1 MTQATAQHTP
11 GEWYATPTAGHEAH
25 GQSLI
30 IGEGGATV
38 AIAYGVNPG
47 DAALI
52 AAAPAMSAALE
63 RARDYMQHPK
73 SGGIPAGA
81 SLVAVLEA
89 IAQAR
94 GEG

>member
-1 MTQATAQHTP
+1 MTQATRHTP
-11 GEWYATPTAGHEAH
+11 GEWYATPSAGHEAH

-38 AIAYGVNPG
+38 ALAYGVSPG

-52 AAAPAMSAALE
+52 AAAPTMLAALHNIANE
-63 RARDYMQHPK
+63 TSAW
-73 SGGIPAGA
+73 GECVGIAMDA
-81 SLVAVLEA
+81 LQA

>member
-1 MTQATAQHTP
+1 MTQATRHTP
-11 GEWYATPTAGHEAH
+11 GEWYATPSAGHEAH

-38 AIAYGVNPG
+38 ALAYGVSPG
-47 DAALI
+47 DAALL
-52 AAAPAMSAALE
+52 AAAPAMLAALE
-63 RARDYMQHPK
+63 ALTEEAFRNM
-73 SGGIPAGA
+73 SGGAGHLIDDA
-81 SLVAVLEA
+81 RRA

>member
-1 MTQATAQHTP
+1 MTQATRHTP

-38 AIAYGVNPG
+38 ALAYGVRPG

-52 AAAPAMSAALE
+52 AAAPAMLAALE
-63 RARDYMQHPK
+63 SILPHAEEEAFADSVWLKIEAARA
-73 SGGIPAGA
+73 
-81 SLVAVLEA
+81 V

>member
-1 MTQATAQHTP
+1 MTQATVQNTP
-11 GEWYATPTAGHEAH
+11 GEWYATPSAGHEAH

-38 AIAYGVNPG
+38 ALAYGVSPG

-52 AAAPAMSAALE
+52 AAAPAMLAALE
-63 RARDYMQHPK
+63 RARDLMYQFEDTAEKRNTFHDMR
-73 SGGIPAGA
+73 A
-81 SLVAVLEA
+81 A